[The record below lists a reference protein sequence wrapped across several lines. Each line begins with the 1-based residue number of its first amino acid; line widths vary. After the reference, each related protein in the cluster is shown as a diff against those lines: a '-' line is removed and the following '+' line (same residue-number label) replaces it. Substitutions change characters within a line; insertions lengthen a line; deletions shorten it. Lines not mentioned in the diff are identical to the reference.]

1 MKKFGWVLLTLALEA
16 IVLWVVSVVLTWNFM
31 DILFLGS
38 LGIFAIVWLLLMWT
52 NQSNN
57 SFNVSE
63 KAWTGQDAGGVK
75 QFHVHFSPVMIGMV
89 LFVVGSFVMT
99 IIYYAEYL

>member
-16 IVLWVVSVVLTWNFM
+16 TVLWIVSIVFAWNLM

-38 LGIFAIVWLLLMWT
+38 LGIFAIVWLCLMWT
-52 NQSNN
+52 NYSNN
-57 SFNVSE
+57 TLNGSE
-63 KAWTGQDAGGVK
+63 KGWTGQDAGSVK

-89 LFVVGSFVMT
+89 LFILGSLGMT